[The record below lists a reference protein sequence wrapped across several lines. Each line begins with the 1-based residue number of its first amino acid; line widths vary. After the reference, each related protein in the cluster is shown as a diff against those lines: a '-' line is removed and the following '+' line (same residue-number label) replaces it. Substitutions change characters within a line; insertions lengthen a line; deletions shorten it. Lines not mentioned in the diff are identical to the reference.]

1 MGEASRKIGSLIRQ
15 FRQSKALTIEEL
27 AERINKSRATLS
39 KYEKGDIVLDV
50 DTLYDISDALGIQ
63 AEQLLYRKNKEF
75 SFNNKRI
82 NPGFFQNIEQFYAYF
97 YDGRN
102 KKINRSIIDIIRNSD
117 VNSYEVAMYMNCS
130 DLNNYNKSENT
141 YWGFMEHYDT
151 MTLLEVTN
159 QDTPTEKASIQI
171 LASFLDAEVKWGLW
185 NGVSSRPL
193 MPVALKMLFSKKALK
208 EDKELVQLL
217 KVSKEDYQNLKYY
230 NFFCVF

>member
-82 NPGFFQNIEQFYAYF
+82 NPGFSKILSNSMHIFMMVAI
-97 YDGRN
+97 
-102 KKINRSIIDIIRNSD
+102 KK
-117 VNSYEVAMYMNCS
+117 
-130 DLNNYNKSENT
+130 
-141 YWGFMEHYDT
+141 
-151 MTLLEVTN
+151 
-159 QDTPTEKASIQI
+159 
-171 LASFLDAEVKWGLW
+171 
-185 NGVSSRPL
+185 
-193 MPVALKMLFSKKALK
+193 
-208 EDKELVQLL
+208 
-217 KVSKEDYQNLKYY
+217 
-230 NFFCVF
+230 